1 MYEATK
7 NNATRTTIP
16 HQERRKRKLQIRTN
30 SLIIGFA
37 IGVMITCIAAMF
49 AIADPARATDD
60 KKENSR
66 YTETQKNEAV
76 IMAEP
81 GIKNLLYIKS
91 ESTEPAQ
98 LPWQEPAEQDVEML
112 AKLIWGEARGVKTT
126 TEKAAVVWCVLNRVD
141 SAGFPNTIEKV
152 VTQPRQFVGY
162 AEEYPAT
169 EENKKI
175 AKDVLN
181 RWYAEKAGHTDIGR
195 VLPKEYTF
203 FTGDGKSN
211 YFTSEWKS
219 QITYDWSLPSPYE
232 K

>member
-1 MYEATK
+1 M
-7 NNATRTTIP
+7 
-16 HQERRKRKLQIRTN
+16 
-30 SLIIGFA
+30 
-37 IGVMITCIAAMF
+37 
-49 AIADPARATDD
+49 
-60 KKENSR
+60 
-66 YTETQKNEAV
+66 
-76 IMAEP
+76 
-81 GIKNLLYIKS
+81 
-91 ESTEPAQ
+91 
-98 LPWQEPAEQDVEML
+98 
-112 AKLIWGEARGVKTT
+112 KTT

-141 SAGFPNTIEKV
+141 SAGFPNAIEKV
-152 VTQPRQFVGY
+152 VTQPHQFVGY
-162 AEEYPAT
+162 AEKYPAT

-181 RWYAEKAGHTDIGR
+181 RWYAEKAGYTDIGR

>member
-66 YTETQKNEAV
+66 YTETQKNEAG

-81 GIKNLLYIKS
+81 GIKTLL
-91 ESTEPAQ
+91 
-98 LPWQEPAEQDVEML
+98 
-112 AKLIWGEARGVKTT
+112 
-126 TEKAAVVWCVLNRVD
+126 
-141 SAGFPNTIEKV
+141 
-152 VTQPRQFVGY
+152 
-162 AEEYPAT
+162 
-169 EENKKI
+169 
-175 AKDVLN
+175 
-181 RWYAEKAGHTDIGR
+181 
-195 VLPKEYTF
+195 
-203 FTGDGKSN
+203 
-211 YFTSEWKS
+211 
-219 QITYDWSLPSPYE
+219 
-232 K
+232 

>member
-162 AEEYPAT
+162 AEEYRHILLLS
-169 EENKKI
+169 KK
-175 AKDVLN
+175 
-181 RWYAEKAGHTDIGR
+181 
-195 VLPKEYTF
+195 
-203 FTGDGKSN
+203 
-211 YFTSEWKS
+211 
-219 QITYDWSLPSPYE
+219 
-232 K
+232 